1 MLSQFRINGLR
12 GGLYMEIT
20 SWTTLGLLLAS
31 IIFAFNVVRT
41 VYRLWFHPL
50 SRYPGPKLAAAT
62 HLWYAYHWMGGR
74 YPFSI
79 EEAHQKYGDVVR
91 IAPNELSF
99 STAQS
104 FQDIYG
110 HATSKDHNTFIKGTF
125 YEHPQPEPGIVA
137 ERDPEKHRE
146 TRKLLSHGF
155 SARALKTQESIIH
168 DYTNLFVSQLKKHG
182 TENALN
188 MREWFNYLS
197 FDIIGELAFAEPFG
211 AVKSAKSHFWIDTI
225 HDAGILVCLFEI
237 GRRLPLLWPVL
248 LFALPANI
256 KKKFDL
262 FLEYSRDLVRA
273 RVARKD
279 TVTREDFFARLLA
292 DKSENKSEEWLMA
305 QANVLV
311 IAGSDTTATALAT
324 ITYYLA
330 ANQDKLWHLQQEI
343 RRTFEDSSSIT
354 SDSLQGLPYLNAIIE
369 EGLRICPP
377 TSFGLPRI
385 SPGALVDGHMVPA
398 GTTVSTAS
406 WTTAHREDYF
416 RNARDFHPERW
427 LATTQPLADVRFKED
442 NQTASRPFSLGAR
455 GCLGVNLAYMETRM
469 TLAKLAWHFDMD
481 LVNQSSLDWE
491 RDLRFE
497 GFWKLPTPEVRFI
510 PVER

>member
-1 MLSQFRINGLR
+1 M
-12 GGLYMEIT
+12 
-20 SWTTLGLLLAS
+20 SWTETGLTFVS
-31 IIFAFNVVRT
+31 ILIGFNIIRA

-50 SRYPGPKLAAAT
+50 SKYPGPKLAAVT
-62 HLWYAYHWMGGR
+62 QLWYAYHWMAGR
-74 YPFSI
+74 YPFDI
-79 EEAHQKYGDVVR
+79 EEVHQKFGDVVR

-110 HATSKDHNTFIKGTF
+110 HATSKDHKTFIKGTF

-137 ERDPEKHRE
+137 ERNPEKHRE

-155 SARALKTQESIIH
+155 SARALKAQESIIH
-168 DYTNLFVSQLKKHG
+168 EYTDLFISQLKKHG
-182 TENALN
+182 TENGLN

-211 AVKSAKSHFWIDTI
+211 AIKSAKSHFWIDTI
-225 HDAGILVCLFEI
+225 HDGGILVTLFEI
-237 GRRLPLLWPVL
+237 GRRLPLLWPFL

-262 FLEYSRDLVRA
+262 FLKYSRDLVRA

-279 TVTREDFFARLLA
+279 EVTREDFFSRLLS
-292 DKSENKSEEWLMA
+292 DKSVNKSEEWLIA

-330 ANQDKLWHLQQEI
+330 AHQDKLWHLQQEI
-343 RRTFEDSSSIT
+343 RGAFDNLSSLT
-354 SDSLQGLPYLNAIIE
+354 NDSLQGLPYLNAVIE

-385 SPGALVDGHMVPA
+385 SPGAVVNGHVVPP
-398 GTTVSTAS
+398 GTTVSTSS
-406 WTTAHREDYF
+406 WTTTHREDYF
-416 RNARDFHPERW
+416 RNARGFHPERW
-427 LATTQPLADVRFKED
+427 LPATHPLADTRFNND
-442 NQTASRPFSLGAR
+442 NQAASRPFSLGPR
-455 GCLGVNLAYMETRM
+455 GCLGVNLAYMETRI
-469 TLAKLAWHFDMD
+469 TLAKLAWQFDLD
-481 LVNQSSLDWE
+481 LVNEAHLDWE
-491 RDLRFE
+491 KDLRFE
-497 GFWKLPTPEVRFI
+497 GFWKLPVPEVRFI